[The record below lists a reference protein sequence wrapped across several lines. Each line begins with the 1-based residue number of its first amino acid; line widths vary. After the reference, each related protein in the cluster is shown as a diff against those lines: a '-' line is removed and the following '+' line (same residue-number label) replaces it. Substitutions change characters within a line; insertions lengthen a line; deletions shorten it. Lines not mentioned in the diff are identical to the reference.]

1 MNNTIIALENL
12 PRTCYSKVS
21 PHVEKVPYLMPKNL
35 PVKKDVLSL
44 EAQSSHQF
52 DLFTFSLGLP
62 AEHSNTIEFYDSIPK
77 YAITTAKQNRMRDDR
92 GNMKPQKVHF
102 VYRPTLKS
110 EDGSEIIPREIPCVM
125 TISPAQI
132 EEPDGSYKHYFP
144 SIDEELVEEVLR
156 KMLAEQQYGLHL
168 VDNPETFVRYTV
180 YLIGAELKRR
190 NKTRSHAQIQK
201 AIKILNETK
210 YQIQAEGLPNGFE
223 FKGSILPE
231 IITKTRSDFQNDPKS
246 PSIARFSA
254 LVSHGINKLYFRQY
268 NWVRL
273 MDLKS
278 DLARWLF
285 KRMAHQFTNAS
296 MTIPFCISYSEIGRD
311 SGYLDKTRQT
321 RNFAAVDKA
330 WKELKKG
337 DVIFRDVEKNP
348 IYEGKKIIDIKYT
361 VWASPNFK
369 DEIVKAN
376 LKRKRALEQLG
387 RR

>member
-1 MNNTIIALENL
+1 
-12 PRTCYSKVS
+12 
-21 PHVEKVPYLMPKNL
+21 MPKNL
-35 PVKKDVLSL
+35 PAKKDLL
-44 EAQSSHQF
+44 TFKAPESHQF

-77 YAITTAKQNRMRDDR
+77 YAITTAKQNRLRDDR
-92 GNMKPQKVHF
+92 GNLKPQKVHF
-102 VYRPTLKS
+102 VYRPTLKP

-132 EEPDGSYKHYFP
+132 EESDGSYKHYFP
-144 SIDEELVEEVLR
+144 STDEELVEEVLR

-168 VDNPETFVRYTV
+168 VEKRETFVRYIV
-180 YLIGAELKRR
+180 YFIGAELKRR
-190 NKTRSHAQIQK
+190 SKTRSHGQIQK

-210 YQIQAEGLPNGFE
+210 YHIQAEGLPNGFE

-231 IITKTRSDFQNDPKS
+231 IITKTRSDFMNDPKS

-278 DLARWLF
+278 ELARWLF
-285 KRMAHQFTNAS
+285 KRMAHQYTNAS
-296 MTIPFCISYSEIGRD
+296 MTVPFHITYSEIDRD
-311 SGYLDKTRQT
+311 SGYMDKTRQT

-330 WKELKKG
+330 WTELHQSN
-337 DVIFRDVEKNP
+337 VIMSVERRETV
-348 IYEGKKIIDIKYT
+348 EGRKVLDILYIIRPHPD
-361 VWASPNFK
+361 FK

-376 LKRKRALEQLG
+376 QKRRRALEQLEK
-387 RR
+387 R